1 MALFNPCMKIK
12 KFLVQ
17 MYSFEVVNNSLLWS
31 FFMKCF
37 WLRPCAYL
45 GGWKWI
51 THTSSKILFI
61 LRSNK
66 FLACL
71 ERVRSYAWSFG
82 HSDPDPSIVY
92 VLCLYRTGK
101 QTYCARLIDKSLS
114 VRFYASQR
122 PVERTIFVKSQRVFS
137 TWSHPQVCEISMRH
151 SVLLSVLWQKVD
163 FLISNA
169 R

>member
-1 MALFNPCMKIK
+1 M
-12 KFLVQ
+12 
-17 MYSFEVVNNSLLWS
+17 
-31 FFMKCF
+31 
-37 WLRPCAYL
+37 
-45 GGWKWI
+45 WI
-51 THTSSKILFI
+51 NRIISKRAHVRSKIIFI

-82 HSDPDPSIVY
+82 HSDPEPSSVY

-122 PVERTIFVKSQRVFS
+122 PVERTISRYVSTVLGQNIFLFQYLTLVFIFS
-137 TWSHPQVCEISMRH
+137 CW
-151 SVLLSVLWQKVD
+151 VD
-163 FLISNA
+163 FKKIK
-169 R
+169 